1 MKRSIEGASSR
12 WLRLLVGAPVAV
24 LGGVVLSVALGAGAA
39 NAGESH
45 DSDLGGSIGSLLGNA
60 TDLVGDVLGD
70 TTSTVSTVTH
80 SATDVV
86 TTVVAPNPK
95 KPVTAI
101 VESVVNVVPATTGSV
116 STTVG
121 NLLDNTSTTIETV
134 TDEVV
139 PSVIDTV
146 TDTVIDTVPDVTD
159 PALEPGAVI
168 DLPHQLSPAFEAT
181 AATPLA
187 AFTASA
193 GALVQPAEQVSTP
206 GGANG
211 NPVHFPA
218 GPAPLGV
225 VTPASSAS
233 GGSAGG
239 HAPVAT
245 TSFLAGFAPASAG
258 AATTPESDELPS
270 TPTFD
275 TDTSPD

>member
-1 MKRSIEGASSR
+1 MKRSIEGTRSR

-39 NAGESH
+39 NADETH
-45 DSDLGGSIGSLLGNA
+45 DSGLGGSIGSLLGNA

-86 TTVVAPNPK
+86 KTVVAPDPK

-101 VESVVNVVPATTGSV
+101 VESVVKVVPATTGSV
-116 STTVG
+116 STTVV
-121 NLLDNTSTTIETV
+121 NLLDNTSTTVEAVTDDVLPSVIETV
-134 TDEVV
+134 TE
-139 PSVIDTV
+139 TV
-146 TDTVIDTVPDVTD
+146 TDVTD
-159 PALEPGAVI
+159 PVLDPGAVI
-168 DLPHQLSPAFEAT
+168 DLPDQLSPAFEGT

-187 AFTASA
+187 ALTASA
-193 GALVQPAEQVSTP
+193 GALVQPVEHVSTA
-206 GGANG
+206 GGSNG
-211 NPVHFPA
+211 IPVHFPS

-225 VTPASSAS
+225 VSPASSAS
-233 GGSAGG
+233 GSSTNG
-239 HAPVAT
+239 HAPVSTAT
-245 TSFLAGFAPASAG
+245 FSAAFGPSSAG
-258 AATTPESDELPS
+258 GTNTPESDELPS